1 MTTEISEKDV
11 AHNLAMKALKEE
23 QARKVAEAKPS
34 GGLLMVHTGDGKGKS
49 TSAFG
54 MAIRALGWGHSVAI
68 VQFIKGNWETGEHR
82 FFQLLRDQIQFHV
95 MGEGFTWDTQDRSR
109 DIAVAEKGWETVK
122 TLLADPSLNLLVLDE
137 LNVAI
142 HYEYLNITTV
152 LNDLKTRS
160 PHLHISITG
169 RDAHPDLIAAA
180 DLVSEIKPIKHPFDK
195 GIMAQ
200 AGVDY

>member
-195 GIMAQ
+195 GILAQ

>member
-1 MTTEISEKDV
+1 MTTDISEKDV

-195 GIMAQ
+195 GILAQ